1 MDDDNDPSCLET
13 VSVGQGEQLDPNDG
27 IYQDSDSDTIEEE
40 NSGGACPSQ
49 TTSKPASTVYF
60 LVGNGDLDCSEAV
73 RSPWMVQ
80 DIDLANSTNSLYAAV
95 GSELWDSIM
104 TNSVQSLLA
113 KDVILDLG
121 EKAIQFSLMSHQ
133 DAENLV
139 LGTVGGNIEV
149 GKLLVALFSSGF
161 LWGDQYY
168 NEAELIKNLWD
179 PLLKT
184 YLEPIAGCK
193 DRWL

>member
-1 MDDDNDPSCLET
+1 MK
-13 VSVGQGEQLDPNDG
+13 
-27 IYQDSDSDTIEEE
+27 DS
-40 NSGGACPSQ
+40 
-49 TTSKPASTVYF
+49 TS
-60 LVGNGDLDCSEAV
+60 
-73 RSPWMVQ
+73 
-80 DIDLANSTNSLYAAV
+80 SLYAAV

-104 TNSVQSLLA
+104 TNSLQSLLA
-113 KDVILDLG
+113 KDDILDLG

-179 PLLKT
+179 PFLKT

-193 DRWL
+193 DRW